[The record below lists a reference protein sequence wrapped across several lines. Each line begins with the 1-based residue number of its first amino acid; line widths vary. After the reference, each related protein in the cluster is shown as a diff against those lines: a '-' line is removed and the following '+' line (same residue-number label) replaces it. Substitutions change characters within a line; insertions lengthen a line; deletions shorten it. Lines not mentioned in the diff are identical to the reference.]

1 MKYDVVAGLPLQL
14 SWWGQVTETGCELFN
29 IELVWGDLD
38 YWATYKSYEK
48 LIKNTLLEQKEKRRN
63 NKRKLRHRK
72 MTKEGQRKA
81 GKQPQEE
88 QRSKEEEKKRK

>member
-38 YWATYKSYEK
+38 YWAIYKSYEK
-48 LIKNTLLEQKEKRRN
+48 LIKNT
-63 NKRKLRHRK
+63 
-72 MTKEGQRKA
+72 
-81 GKQPQEE
+81 PC
-88 QRSKEEEKKRK
+88 